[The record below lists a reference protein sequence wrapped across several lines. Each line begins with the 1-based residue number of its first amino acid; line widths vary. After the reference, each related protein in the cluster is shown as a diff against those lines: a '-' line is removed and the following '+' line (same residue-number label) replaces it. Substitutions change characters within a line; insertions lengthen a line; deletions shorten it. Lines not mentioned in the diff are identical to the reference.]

1 MKMDEE
7 IEIRQILWSTN
18 VELDNFLERL
28 ETGSVRLT
36 DQDLGDVVSV
46 LERRCRALGA
56 RLRKVLTQNNNY
68 RMPRSLK
75 DQVLQSIVDLQG
87 RTVKAKVDRAA
98 GQQAAFWSVLKKI
111 EHTLGNKSMRSDPS
125 SGEMNNDLQEAA

>member
-1 MKMDEE
+1 MTMDEE

-36 DQDLGDVVSV
+36 DQDLGDVVNV
-46 LERRCRALGA
+46 LERRCRALGV

-75 DQVLQSIVDLQG
+75 DQVLQGIVDLHG
-87 RTVKAKVDRAA
+87 RAVKAKVDRAV
-98 GQQAAFWSVLKKI
+98 GQQAAFWSVLKKL
-111 EHTLGNKSMRSDPS
+111 EHTLNSKSRRSNS
-125 SGEMNNDLQEAA
+125 SSSEMNNDLQEAA